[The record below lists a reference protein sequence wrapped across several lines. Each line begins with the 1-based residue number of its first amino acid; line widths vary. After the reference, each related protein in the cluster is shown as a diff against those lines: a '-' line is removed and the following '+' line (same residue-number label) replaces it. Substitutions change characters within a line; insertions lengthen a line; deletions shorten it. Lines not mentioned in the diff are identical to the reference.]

1 MCPSTWYNQK
11 IWWVF
16 VYLNF
21 FSVSLHQGGE
31 HLMKNLRLQIH
42 ISDLT
47 SLGET
52 NPNNAL
58 IKGNSFKLPYICIK
72 FDLPPKIGLMTRA

>member
-11 IWWVF
+11 IGWVF
-16 VYLNF
+16 VYLNCENQF
-21 FSVSLHQGGE
+21 SLHQGGE
-31 HLMKNLRLQIH
+31 HLMKNLRPQIH

-58 IKGNSFKLPYICIK
+58 IKGNSFKITVYLHQV
-72 FDLPPKIGLMTRA
+72 